1 MSLGVL
7 ATVLPGMVAGT
18 IASDVGSMV
27 AGTIASVVAGDH
39 GCHNGRGHWRAWQ
52 RAARSRHY
60 HQQQHQVAT
69 YLPMYLSNARY
80 AHKVAELASVCPA
93 CSFYVLQLF
102 A

>member
-7 ATVLPGMVAGT
+7 ATVLPGMVGSIVAGT

-52 RAARSRHY
+52 RAVRSRYY

-80 AHKVAELASVCPA
+80 AHKVAKLWDVIGAYPQE
-93 CSFYVLQLF
+93 
-102 A
+102 